1 METVLAESPV
11 AKKHAYAVQA
21 LYDEFGRDS
30 FVVQICADDIPTL
43 WIKAELLLGVMKF
56 LKPRFCMLYD
66 LFGID
71 ERTRVHRARSMSLD
85 EICTLAWSMDRLLH
99 R

>member
-11 AKKHAYAVQA
+11 AKEHNAYAVQA
-21 LYDEFGRDS
+21 LYHEFGRES
-30 FVVQICADDIPTL
+30 FLVQVCADDIPTL
-43 WIKAELLLGVMKF
+43 WISAELLVGVMKF

-71 ERTRVHRARSMSLD
+71 ERTRVHRSDQPSAD
-85 EICTLAWSMDRLLH
+85 FTVVYQ
-99 R
+99 